1 MKKSLRLLFATIV
14 MAAAMAAATT
24 SGPNTTFHSGAD
36 PVPYC
41 PPGGCA
47 VN

>member
-1 MKKSLRLLFATIV
+1 MKKSLRLLFGTILLGAV
-14 MAAAMAAATT
+14 VAAA
-24 SGPNTTFHSGAD
+24 SVVHQPSFEGAD
-36 PVPYC
+36 PVPVC